1 MASRKRS
8 AARPQPAAVARATP
22 PPAVA
27 PAAPAGRTALRIF
40 FALFVLYACNARM
53 LAPGDSIPTRRL
65 PFSLLREGNLNLDE
79 FSWEMSPKGRLP
91 YYVHPANGHV
101 YSVSTFATAVV
112 IAPLY
117 VLPAWWL
124 ARAGVPYDDV
134 RARVVE
140 VVMEHVSA
148 AMLAALSAALLFLL
162 LARLT
167 TRGWA
172 LALTLLYAL
181 GTSTWSIASQ
191 ALWPHALSELTLVGL
206 CLGLLART
214 PTRAQLVGAGLIAA
228 LMVANRPQM
237 LAFAA
242 LATGFVAVHHRRHL
256 LAFVALPTLLG
267 VGLAAYNRAIFAS
280 LTGGY
285 GGLGVL
291 RGAPGQGLAGMLF
304 SPNRGLLVYTPIM
317 AFALWGGVRLWRVA
331 GVPPW
336 LRWLSV
342 GVLAHVLVH
351 ASFRAWWGGY
361 TYGPRYFTDV
371 LPALTIFLVY
381 GLVPYCRQRA
391 VFALAVALA
400 MWGIGVQAIGVYAAD
415 DSWNRTP
422 QTLGRSLQRLWD
434 WNDLQI
440 ARAARDG
447 FRGGELA
454 AVMLDAFTDSQAA
467 RLVPL
472 EPTDLASTIDVPDL
486 PETVPAGSRMRLTAR
501 IVNGGAQAWPAFN
514 GEGVISARNLVY
526 LMVRWFDGERM
537 VDGDVLPL
545 PENLAPGEALDM
557 ALPLAAPKQPGIYTL
572 EVRVT
577 QALDGRRGVIGPDA
591 LRREIRIE

>member
-8 AARPQPAAVARATP
+8 AARPQSAALAPATP
-22 PPAVA
+22 IPVAVPSA
-27 PAAPAGRTALRIF
+27 PAWRAALAIF
-40 FALFVLYACNARM
+40 LGLFVLYACNARM

-79 FSWEMSPKGRLP
+79 FNWELSPKGRPP
-91 YYVHPANGHV
+91 YYVHFANGHV

-124 ARAGVPYDDV
+124 ASAGVPYDDV

-148 AMLAALSAALLFLL
+148 ATLTALSAALLFLL
-162 LARLT
+162 LCRLT
-167 TRGWA
+167 TRRWA

-191 ALWPHALSELTLVGL
+191 ALWPHALSELTLVLL
-206 CLGLLART
+206 CLILMRAA
-214 PTRAQLVGAGLIAA
+214 PTRAQLVAAGLVAA

-242 LATGFVAVHHRRHL
+242 LAAGFVAVHHRRNL
-256 LAFVALPTLLG
+256 LAFVALPGLMALA
-267 VGLAAYNRAIFAS
+267 LAAYNRAIFTT

-285 GGLGVL
+285 GGLDVL
-291 RGAPGQGLAGMLF
+291 RGTPAQGIAGMLA

-317 AFALWGGVRLWRVA
+317 LFGLWGGVRLWRVA
-331 GVPPW
+331 GVPAW
-336 LRWLSV
+336 LRWLSL
-342 GVLAHVLVH
+342 GVLAHVLMH

-381 GLVPYCRQRA
+381 GLLPYCRQRA
-391 VFALAVALA
+391 VLAVAGLLA
-400 MWGIGVQAIGVYAAD
+400 LWGVAVQAIGVYAAD
-415 DSWNRTP
+415 DGWNRSP
-422 QTLGRSLQRLWD
+422 RVLGKSLERLWD

-440 ARAARDG
+440 SREVRHG
-447 FRGGELA
+447 FRGGELLP
-454 AVMLDAFTDSQAA
+454 VMLDAFGDSRPA
-467 RLVPL
+467 RLAPL
-472 EPTDLASTIDVPDL
+472 EPADLASSVELAGLPDRL
-486 PETVPAGSRMRLTAR
+486 RAATTTPLTAKV
-501 IVNGGAQAWPAFN
+501 VNNGTQSWPAFS
-514 GEGVISARNLVY
+514 GEGAISARYLVY
-526 LMVRWFDGERM
+526 LMVRWFDGDQTI
-537 VDGDVLPL
+537 DGDVLPL
-545 PENLAPGEALDM
+545 PENLAPGEALEM
-557 ALPLAAPKQPGIYTL
+557 ALPLAAPKRPGRYTL

-591 LRREIRIE
+591 LRREVTVD